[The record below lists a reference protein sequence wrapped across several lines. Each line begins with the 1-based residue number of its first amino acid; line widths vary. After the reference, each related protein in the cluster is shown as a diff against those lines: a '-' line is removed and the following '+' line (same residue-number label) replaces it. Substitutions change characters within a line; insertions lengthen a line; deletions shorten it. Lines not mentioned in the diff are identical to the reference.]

1 MFPDTFVAGAAHL
14 NRSASHYKGIDF
26 MLRSLFSLV
35 LFPLLFAASSAFAV
49 FSEFVSVSPANETKH
64 QNMKPIIKVEGSL
77 VTIQLP
83 YRDGPWKYWLVVS
96 DKPLT
101 KDKQDFRNINISLG
115 LPARTD
121 IVLIAPLAPSFD
133 GQFSREMKD
142 RKLEIRLNLSRELAQ
157 RAYIYHDF
165 PGLVLDGGYYYTVD
179 IPSYMLK
186 KESQ

>member
-1 MFPDTFVAGAAHL
+1 M
-14 NRSASHYKGIDF
+14 S
-26 MLRSLFSLV
+26 RSLFSLA
-35 LFPLLFAASSAFAV
+35 LSSFLLAASPAFAV
-49 FSEFVSVSPANETKH
+49 FSEFVSVSPANDTKH
-64 QNMKPIIKVEGSL
+64 QNMKPVIKAEGSL

-83 YRDGPWKYWLVVS
+83 YKDGPLKYWLVVS

-101 KDKQDFRNINISLG
+101 KDKQDFRKTILG
-115 LPARTD
+115 LPDTRTD

-133 GQFSREMKD
+133 GQYLREVKD

-165 PGLVLDGGYYYTVD
+165 PGFVLADGGYYYTVD